1 MKAAATTEQRARLRR
16 CSIWV
21 SLRGWFIHLGRQK
34 MRIGAMIGA
43 DGTKESIGDVVRLG
57 KEIEAAG
64 LDHVWIANIFSYDAI
79 TTLALIGRETS
90 RVRLGTAVTPT
101 YPRHPGALAQQA
113 LTTAAASNNRF
124 TLGIGLSHQVVI
136 ENMFGMSYDKP
147 AKHMREYLNVLMP
160 LLRGETASYQGEQ
173 YNVQGLTLDVPG
185 VTDLPVVVA
194 ALGPAMI
201 KLTAELADG
210 TNTWMVGPKTME
222 EHIIPSFHAA
232 GRQDPAIVAGM
243 PIVLT
248 TNIDQAKEKIAQDL
262 TVYGQLPSYRA
273 MLDREGA
280 AGPADIAI
288 VGDENQLRGQ
298 IKRFQDLGVTDF
310 NAAIMDTEDGAYA
323 RTLEFL
329 GSING

>member
-1 MKAAATTEQRARLRR
+1 
-16 CSIWV
+16 
-21 SLRGWFIHLGRQK
+21 

-43 DGTKESIGDVVRLG
+43 DGTKESIDDVVQLG
-57 KEIEAAG
+57 KDIEAAG
-64 LDHVWIANIFSYDAI
+64 LDHVWIANIFSFDAI

-136 ENMFGMSYDKP
+136 EHMFGMSYDKP
-147 AKHMREYLNVLMP
+147 TKHMREYLQVLMP
-160 LLRGETASYQGEQ
+160 LLRGETASFHGEQ
-173 YNVQGLTLDVPG
+173 YKVQGLTLDIPG

-222 EHIIPSFHAA
+222 EHIIPSFQAA
-232 GRQDPAIVAGM
+232 GKADPAVVAGM

-248 TNIDQAKEKIAQDL
+248 TNVDAAKEKIAQNL

-298 IKRFQDLGVTDF
+298 IKRFQDMGVTDF

-329 GSING
+329 GSMNG

>member
-1 MKAAATTEQRARLRR
+1 
-16 CSIWV
+16 
-21 SLRGWFIHLGRQK
+21 

-43 DGTKESIGDVVRLG
+43 DGTKDSIDDVVRLG
-57 KEIEAAG
+57 KEIEEAG
-64 LDHVWIANIFSYDAI
+64 LDHVWLANIFSFDAI

-113 LTTAAASNNRF
+113 MTTAAATTNRF
-124 TLGIGLSHQVVI
+124 TLGVGLSHQVVI

-147 AKHMREYLNVLMP
+147 AKHMREYLSVLMP
-160 LLRGETASYQGEQ
+160 LLRGETASFQGEQ
-173 YNVQGLTLDVPG
+173 YRVQGLTLDIPG
-185 VTDLPVVVA
+185 GTDVPVVVA
-194 ALGPAMI
+194 ALGPSMI
-201 KLTAELADG
+201 KLTAEMADG

-222 EHIIPSFHAA
+222 EHIIPSFQAA
-232 GRQDPAIVAGM
+232 GKSDPDIVAGM

-248 TNIDQAKEKIAQDL
+248 TNIDDAKEKIAQNL

-280 AGPADIAI
+280 VGPADIAI

-298 IKRFQDLGVTDF
+298 IKRFQDMGVTDF

-329 GSING
+329 GSMSG

>member
-1 MKAAATTEQRARLRR
+1 
-16 CSIWV
+16 
-21 SLRGWFIHLGRQK
+21 

-43 DGTKESIGDVVRLG
+43 DGTKDSIDDVVRLG

-64 LDHVWIANIFSYDAI
+64 LDHVWLANIFSFDAI

-90 RVRLGTAVTPT
+90 RVRVGTAVTPT

-113 LTTAAASNNRF
+113 MTTAAATNHRF

-147 AKHMREYLNVLMP
+147 AKHMREYLSVLMP
-160 LLRGETASYQGEQ
+160 LLRGETVSFQGEQ
-173 YNVQGLTLDVPG
+173 YHVNGLTLDIPG
-185 VTDLPVVVA
+185 GSDLPVVVA

-201 KLTAELADG
+201 KLTAEMADG

-222 EHIIPSFHAA
+222 EHIIPSFQAA
-232 GRQDPAIVAGM
+232 GKSDPAIVAGM

-248 TNIDQAKEKIAQDL
+248 TNIDDAKARIAENL

-298 IKRFQDLGVTDF
+298 IKRFQDMGVTDF
-310 NAAIMDTEDGAYA
+310 NAAIMDTEEGAYA
-323 RTLEFL
+323 STLEFL
-329 GSING
+329 GSMKG

>member
-1 MKAAATTEQRARLRR
+1 
-16 CSIWV
+16 
-21 SLRGWFIHLGRQK
+21 

-43 DGTKESIGDVVRLG
+43 DGTKDSINDVVRLG
-57 KEIEAAG
+57 KEIEEAG
-64 LDHVWIANIFSYDAI
+64 LDHVWLANIFSFDAI

-90 RVRLGTAVTPT
+90 RVRVGTAVTPT

-113 LTTAAASNNRF
+113 MTTAAATDNRF

-147 AKHMREYLNVLMP
+147 AKHMREYLSVLMP
-160 LLRGETASYQGEQ
+160 LLRGETASFQGEQ
-173 YNVQGLTLDVPG
+173 YQVNGLTLDIPG
-185 VTDLPVVVA
+185 GTDVPVVVA

-201 KLTAELADG
+201 KLTAEMADG

-222 EHIIPSFHAA
+222 EHIIPSFQAA
-232 GRQDPAIVAGM
+232 GKSDPDIVAGM

-248 TNIDQAKEKIAQDL
+248 TNIDDAKAKIARNL

-280 AGPADIAI
+280 TGPADIAI

-298 IKRFQDLGVTDF
+298 IKRFQDMGVTDF

-329 GSING
+329 GSLTADA

>member
-1 MKAAATTEQRARLRR
+1 
-16 CSIWV
+16 
-21 SLRGWFIHLGRQK
+21 
-34 MRIGAMIGA
+34 MIGA
-43 DGTKESIGDVVRLG
+43 DGTKDSIDDVVRLG
-57 KEIEAAG
+57 KEIEEAG
-64 LDHVWIANIFSYDAI
+64 LDHVWLANIFSFDAI

-90 RVRLGTAVTPT
+90 RVRLGTAVTPI

-113 LTTAAASNNRF
+113 MTTAAATTNRF

-147 AKHMREYLNVLMP
+147 AKHMREYLSVLMP
-160 LLRGETASYQGEQ
+160 LLRGETASFQGEQ
-173 YNVQGLTLDVPG
+173 YRVQGLTLDIPG
-185 VTDLPVVVA
+185 GTDVPVVVA
-194 ALGPAMI
+194 ALGPTMI
-201 KLTAELADG
+201 KLTAEMADG

-222 EHIIPSFHAA
+222 EHIIPSFQAA
-232 GRQDPAIVAGM
+232 GKSDPDIVAGM

-248 TNIDQAKEKIAQDL
+248 TNIDDAKEKIAQNL

-298 IKRFQDLGVTDF
+298 IKRFQDMGVTDF

-323 RTLEFL
+323 RTLEFWAV
-329 GSING
+329 

>member
-1 MKAAATTEQRARLRR
+1 
-16 CSIWV
+16 
-21 SLRGWFIHLGRQK
+21 

-43 DGTKESIGDVVRLG
+43 DGTKESIDAVVQLG

-124 TLGIGLSHQVVI
+124 TLGIGLSHQIVI

-173 YNVQGLTLDVPG
+173 YNVQGLALDVPG

-248 TNIDQAKEKIAQDL
+248 TNVDQAKEKIAQDL

-298 IKRFQDLGVTDF
+298 IKRFEDLGVTDF

>member
-1 MKAAATTEQRARLRR
+1 
-16 CSIWV
+16 
-21 SLRGWFIHLGRQK
+21 

-43 DGTKESIGDVVRLG
+43 DGTKDSIDDVVRLG
-57 KEIEAAG
+57 KEIEEAG
-64 LDHVWIANIFSYDAI
+64 LDHVWLANIFSFDAI

-113 LTTAAASNNRF
+113 MTTAAATTNRF
-124 TLGIGLSHQVVI
+124 TLGVGLSHQVVI

-147 AKHMREYLNVLMP
+147 AKHMREYLSVLMP
-160 LLRGETASYQGEQ
+160 LLRGETASFQGER
-173 YNVQGLTLDVPG
+173 YRVQGLTLDIPG
-185 VTDLPVVVA
+185 GTDVPVVVA
-194 ALGPAMI
+194 ALGPIMI
-201 KLTAELADG
+201 KLTAEMADG

-222 EHIIPSFHAA
+222 EHIIPSFRAA
-232 GRQDPAIVAGM
+232 GKSDPDIVAGM

-248 TNIDQAKEKIAQDL
+248 TNIDDAMEKIAQNL

-280 AGPADIAI
+280 AGPSDIAI

-298 IKRFQDLGVTDF
+298 IKRFQDMGVTDF
-310 NAAIMDTEDGAYA
+310 NAAIMDTEDGAYE

-329 GSING
+329 GSMNG

>member
-1 MKAAATTEQRARLRR
+1 
-16 CSIWV
+16 
-21 SLRGWFIHLGRQK
+21 

-43 DGTKESIGDVVRLG
+43 DGTKESIDAVVQLG

-248 TNIDQAKEKIAQDL
+248 TNVDQAKEKIAQDL

-298 IKRFQDLGVTDF
+298 IKRFEDLGVTDF

>member
-1 MKAAATTEQRARLRR
+1 
-16 CSIWV
+16 
-21 SLRGWFIHLGRQK
+21 

-43 DGTKESIGDVVRLG
+43 DGTKDSIDDVVRLG

-64 LDHVWIANIFSYDAI
+64 LDHVWLANIFSFDAI

-90 RVRLGTAVTPT
+90 RVHVGTAVTPT

-113 LTTAAASNNRF
+113 MTTAAATNNRF

-136 ENMFGMSYDKP
+136 ENMFGVSYDKP
-147 AKHMREYLNVLMP
+147 AKHMREYLSVLMP
-160 LLRGETASYQGEQ
+160 LLRGETVNFQGEQ
-173 YNVQGLTLDVPG
+173 YQVNGLNLDIPG
-185 VTDLPVVVA
+185 GTDLPVVVA

-201 KLTAELADG
+201 KLTAEMADG

-222 EHIIPSFHAA
+222 EHIIPSFQAA
-232 GRQDPAIVAGM
+232 GKSDPDIVAGM

-248 TNIDQAKEKIAQDL
+248 TNIDDAKAKIAQNL

-298 IKRFQDLGVTDF
+298 IKRFQDMGVTDF

-329 GSING
+329 GSLSG

>member
-1 MKAAATTEQRARLRR
+1 
-16 CSIWV
+16 
-21 SLRGWFIHLGRQK
+21 

-43 DGTKESIGDVVRLG
+43 DGTKDSIDDVVRLG
-57 KEIEAAG
+57 KEIEEAG
-64 LDHVWIANIFSYDAI
+64 LDHVWLANIFSFDAI

-113 LTTAAASNNRF
+113 MTTAAATTNRF
-124 TLGIGLSHQVVI
+124 TLGVGLSHQVVI
-136 ENMFGMSYDKP
+136 ENMFGISYDKP
-147 AKHMREYLNVLMP
+147 AKHMREYLSVLMP
-160 LLRGETASYQGEQ
+160 LLRGETASFQGEQ
-173 YNVQGLTLDVPG
+173 YRVQGLTLDIPG
-185 VTDLPVVVA
+185 GTDVPVVVA
-194 ALGPAMI
+194 ALGPIMI
-201 KLTAELADG
+201 KLTAEMADG

-222 EHIIPSFHAA
+222 EHIIPSFQAA
-232 GRQDPAIVAGM
+232 GKSDPDIVAGM

-248 TNIDQAKEKIAQDL
+248 TNIDDAKEKIAQNL

-298 IKRFQDLGVTDF
+298 IKRFQDMGVTDF
-310 NAAIMDTEDGAYA
+310 NAAIMDTEDGAYE

-329 GSING
+329 GSMNG

>member
-1 MKAAATTEQRARLRR
+1 
-16 CSIWV
+16 
-21 SLRGWFIHLGRQK
+21 

-43 DGTKESIGDVVRLG
+43 DGTKESINDVVGLG

-113 LTTAAASNNRF
+113 MTTAAATDNRF

-136 ENMFGMSYDKP
+136 ENMFGLSYDKP

-160 LLRGETASYQGEQ
+160 LLRGETVSYQGEQ
-173 YNVQGLTLDVPG
+173 YTVQGLTLDIPVA
-185 VTDLPVVVA
+185 TELPVVVA

-222 EHIIPSFHAA
+222 EHIIPSFQAA
-232 GRQDPAIVAGM
+232 GRLDPAIVAGM

-248 TNIDQAKEKIAQDL
+248 TNVDQAKEKIAQDL